1 MRTILLGSKHDVYP
15 GLIEEVKELS
25 KESGLLLIAERWFSS
40 RPHPRYYV
48 PKELLE
54 ELMEENP
61 SCEALLIPSELSVNQ
76 YNKLAVLVEEKV
88 EIIDRV
94 NLLLQVFEK
103 RAVSWES
110 KIETELAKLKYL
122 RPRLQ
127 ASLKYSLKKER
138 AGFFSTGEMEKEE
151 LIRDVKKRVQLL
163 ERKLKRRHE
172 IVKKQIRQRAQQQEI
187 PLIPI
192 LGFYSTGKTT
202 LFNQLTGNNQPTGE
216 EPFVTMAAKIG
227 RSVLFP
233 LPLDFADTVGI
244 TLLPVEI
251 LESFRITFEP
261 ILYEGIAIITLDLSR
276 SENRIIEE
284 VSLVK
289 RNIQYIT
296 GEKVGVETQNKGE
309 FTLIPV
315 FTKAD
320 LCETPFNK
328 SRDVLE
334 TISDRSSRSRDDNE
348 PLVFTHSF
356 EEMAFNKFVSSLF
369 ETLQPFLSSRIV
381 ETELQDIE
389 PKNLSAFY
397 DAGHVKKVTYEENG
411 LVSIS
416 GVFYRNKLDKILAK
430 RY

>member
-1 MRTILLGSKHDVYP
+1 MKAILLGSKRDVYP
-15 GLIEEVKELS
+15 GLIEEIKELS
-25 KESGLLLIAERWFSS
+25 KESGLILVAERWFSS
-40 RPHPRYYV
+40 RPHPRHYV

-54 ELMEENP
+54 ELMEEYP
-61 SCEALLIPSELSVNQ
+61 SCDAIVISSELTVDQ
-76 YNKLAVLVEEKV
+76 YNTLSTLVEEKI
-88 EIIDRV
+88 EIIDRI

-103 RAVSWES
+103 RATSWES

-127 ASLKYSLKKER
+127 ASLKYSLQKER

-151 LIRDVKKRVQLL
+151 LIRDVKKRVQSL
-163 ERKLKRRHE
+163 EKKLRKRHE
-172 IVKKQIRQRAQQQEI
+172 VVKKQIRQRAEQQEI

-202 LFNQLTGNNQPTGE
+202 LFNQLTGNNQPVGK

-227 RSVLFP
+227 RSTIFS

-276 SENRIIEE
+276 RESRILEE
-284 VSLVK
+284 VALVK

-296 GEKVGVETQNKGE
+296 GQTVGIETQNKGS

-320 LCETPFNK
+320 LCDSPRK
-328 SRDVLE
+328 KAQKIRSV
-334 TISDRSSRSRDDNE
+334 ISDKDSTNQE
-348 PLVFTHSF
+348 PLIFTHRQSTAQF
-356 EEMAFNKFVSSLF
+356 SHFTTRLF
-369 ETLQPFLSSRIV
+369 ETLQPFLSSKIV
-381 ETELQDIE
+381 ETKLEDVSPRDL
-389 PKNLSAFY
+389 NAFY
-397 DAGHVKKVTYEENG
+397 SAGHIEKIEYGKNG
-411 LVSIS
+411 LASIS
-416 GVFYRNKLDKILAK
+416 GLFYRNKLRKILAK
-430 RY
+430 RR

>member
-1 MRTILLGSKHDVYP
+1 MKTILLGSKHDVYP

-25 KESGLLLIAERWFSS
+25 KESGLILIAERWFSS

-48 PKELLE
+48 PKELLDELLE
-54 ELMEENP
+54 EYP
-61 SCEALLIPSELSVNQ
+61 SCKAVLVPSELTVDQ
-76 YNKLAVLVEEKV
+76 YNSLASLVEEKV

-103 RAVSWES
+103 RANSWES

-127 ASLKYSLKKER
+127 ASLKYSLQKER

-151 LIRDVKKRVQLL
+151 LVRDVKKRVHSL
-163 ERKLKRRHE
+163 ERKLRRRHE
-172 IVKKQIRQRAQQQEI
+172 IVKKQIQQRAELQEI

-202 LFNQLTGNNQPTGE
+202 LFNQLTENNQPTGE

-227 RSVLFP
+227 RSTLFP

-261 ILYEGIAIITLDLSR
+261 ILYEGIAAITLDLSR
-276 SENRIIEE
+276 KESRIIEE
-284 VSLVK
+284 VALVK

-296 GEKVGVETQNKGE
+296 GQTVGVETQNRGR

-320 LCETPFNK
+320 LCEDPKNK
-328 SRDVLE
+328 AHQILS
-334 TISDRSSRSRDDNE
+334 TISDREFDNHEPVIFSR
-348 PLVFTHSF
+348 
-356 EEMAFNKFVSSLF
+356 AFDANQFNRFIAYLF
-369 ETLQPFLSSRIV
+369 ETLQPFLSSKIV
-381 ETELQDIE
+381 ETQLEGIAPQD
-389 PKNLSAFY
+389 LHAFY
-397 DAGHVKKVTYEENG
+397 GAGHVEKIEYEKNG

-416 GVFYRNKLDKILAK
+416 GVFYRNKLSRILAK
-430 RY
+430 RR